1 MAPREEWR
9 REKNGAVRFRPCV
22 NRMQGHKNERGAAL
36 DVSQKR
42 PRVAFDTTLIWNY
55 HEKLTPMASPT
66 PPDALSSSTIPKL
79 VPPRPTAPPSS
90 VTRPAKPRPENDPQS
105 AVDAALDA
113 THRTSTSLSSL
124 LDALGRFTS
133 GINGAQEASEQLK
146 LELFMLRDML
156 GTSNQERLALKVRVD
171 NLERELEDARHDVEQ
186 EQRYVRDEQDRF
198 IAALMD
204 EYEVEIEQLK
214 QMLTATEPVNPAVTS
229 RELRDALESLEVAQA
244 ERQHSRELAHRAQRQ
259 RDSAQREVARLQHE
273 LRVAQTRVT
282 ELELV
287 SKFDDQHTR
296 PTEPPP
302 NDGPPN
308 RRASGHGSA
317 ASDTD
322 PAPRSPS
329 LPNLDL
335 KLPASA
341 LELADFE
348 RDWDAAAIPAPPPSF
363 DGAPALATAD
373 TQPALRNSAPP
384 AELLAALTAPS
395 GARVSPPQGSQTRVP
410 SPQAAHARISPPTG
424 APAAAPPTAPAASA
438 DETPSIVTN
447 IRTSSIYPDPYRVDA
462 KPPLPR
468 KPDHSL
474 RPLVGYSKR
483 ANEVQPEQLGT
494 TPKSERGRE

>member
-1 MAPREEWR
+1 M
-9 REKNGAVRFRPCV
+9 F
-22 NRMQGHKNERGAAL
+22 L
-36 DVSQKR
+36 DSVCSAMFLGKC
-42 PRVAFDTTLIWNY
+42 PRVAFDTPLIWNY

-90 VTRPAKPRPENDPQS
+90 VTRPAKARTDNDPES
-105 AVDAALDA
+105 ALDAALDA
-113 THRTSTSLSSL
+113 TQRTSTSLSGL

-204 EYEVEIEQLK
+204 EYEIEIEQLK
-214 QMLTATEPVNPAVTS
+214 QLLNTSEPVNPAVTS

-273 LRVAQTRVT
+273 LRVAQGKLTEFMTR
-282 ELELV
+282 
-287 SKFDDQHTR
+287 FDDQHSR

-302 NDGPPN
+302 NDGPPA
-308 RRASGHGSA
+308 RRASSRNNA

-322 PAPRSPS
+322 PAPRAQS
-329 LPNLDL
+329 LPELDL
-335 KLPASA
+335 KLPESA

-363 DGAPALATAD
+363 DGAAALATAN

-384 AELLAALTAPS
+384 AELLAALTTPSSPHNRDSRAPVTARAPS
-395 GARVSPPQGSQTRVP
+395 ASAVLTSSARVSPPQGSPARV
-410 SPQAAHARISPPTG
+410 SPPAD
-424 APAAAPPTAPAASA
+424 APAAAPPT

-468 KPDHSL
+468 KPDHTQ

-483 ANEVQPEQLGT
+483 ADEIQPEQLGAA
-494 TPKSERGRE
+494 PKSERGRD

>member
-1 MAPREEWR
+1 
-9 REKNGAVRFRPCV
+9 
-22 NRMQGHKNERGAAL
+22 
-36 DVSQKR
+36 
-42 PRVAFDTTLIWNY
+42 
-55 HEKLTPMASPT
+55 MASPT

-90 VTRPAKPRPENDPQS
+90 VTRPAKARADSDPES
-105 AVDAALDA
+105 AVEAALDA

-171 NLERELEDARHDVEQ
+171 NLERELEEARHDVEQ

-204 EYEVEIEQLK
+204 EYETEIEQLK
-214 QMLTATEPVNPAVTS
+214 QLLTPTEPVNPAVTS
-229 RELRDALESLEVAQA
+229 RELRNALESLEVAQA

-273 LRVAQTRVT
+273 LRVTQAKLT
-282 ELELV
+282 EFMT
-287 SKFDDQHTR
+287 KFDDQHTR

-302 NDGPPN
+302 NDGPPP
-308 RRASGHGSA
+308 RRTSSRGSA
-317 ASDTD
+317 NSDTD

-329 LPNLDL
+329 GPNLDL
-335 KLPASA
+335 RLPASA

-363 DGAPALATAD
+363 DGAAALATAN

-384 AELLAALTAPS
+384 AELLAALTTPAAALNRDSRAPVTARVPS
-395 GARVSPPQGSQTRVP
+395 ASSARVSPPQGSPARV
-410 SPQAAHARISPPTG
+410 SPPQGSSARVSPPQGSPARVSPPGG
-424 APAAAPPTAPAASA
+424 APAAAAPA

-468 KPDHSL
+468 KPDHTQ

-483 ANEVQPEQLGT
+483 ADEVQPEQLGAS
-494 TPKSERGRE
+494 PKSERGRE